1 MKKITRKKHLE
12 MRLQNIPSHPKPKVG
27 LEQYTTPSTIASDLI
42 WNAFGLG
49 DIEDKNILDLGC
61 GTGIFAIGS
70 ALMGANSS
78 IGVDID
84 KDSIDLALEVSG
96 KLNLDNI
103 DFIVSDI
110 CDFNEGLNADTVFQ
124 NPPFGSQRRADT
136 GQDLRFVKKAIKLN
150 ANVLY
155 SFHMASTEEF
165 LMKFY
170 DDNNFEITHIFRYKF
185 PIPKIYDFH
194 NKEKQIVDV
203 IVIRAI
209 LKSI

>member
-27 LEQYTTPSTIASDLI
+27 LEQYTTPSVIASDLI

-49 DIEDKNILDLGC
+49 DIENRDIVDLGC

-84 KDSIDLALEVSG
+84 ESSIGLAREVSR
-96 KLNLDNI
+96 KLDLDNA

-110 CDFNEGLNADTVFQ
+110 CDFNEALNADTVFQ
-124 NPPFGSQRRADT
+124 NPPFGSQKKADK
-136 GQDLRFVKKAIKLN
+136 GQDIKFVEKAIELN
-150 ANVLY
+150 PDVLY

-165 LMKFY
+165 LIKFY
-170 DDNNFEITHIFRYKF
+170 EDNGLDITHIFRYEF
-185 PIPKIYDFH
+185 PIPKIYEFH
-194 NKEKQIVDV
+194 NKEKRIVDV
-203 IVIRAI
+203 IVIRAM
-209 LKSI
+209 L

>member
-12 MRLQNIPSHPKPKVG
+12 MKLQNIPSHPKPKVG
-27 LEQYTTPSTIASDLI
+27 LEQYTTPSVIASDLI
-42 WNAFGLG
+42 WNAFSLG

-78 IGVDID
+78 TGVDID
-84 KDSIDLALEVSG
+84 EDSIRLASEVSG
-96 KLNLDNI
+96 KLKLDNVN
-103 DFIVSDI
+103 FIVSDI
-110 CDFNEGLNADTVFQ
+110 DEFDESSNADTLFQ
-124 NPPFGSQRRADT
+124 NPPFGSQRNADK
-136 GQDLRFVKKAIKLN
+136 GQDLKFVKKAIELN
-150 ANVLY
+150 TDVLY

-165 LMKFY
+165 LINFY
-170 DDNNFEITHIFRYKF
+170 EDNDLEITHIFRYKF

-209 LKSI
+209 L